1 MDSALSILAAVNL
14 NYLKAQ
20 VVLLPLAVVYLAVLG
35 TRAMRLRHRV
45 WLHDGLLAASL
56 ALPVA
61 VALASL
67 LPRVQVTD
75 GLVMPALAVA
85 AAAEQGLA
93 APRMFPWYSLA
104 AAVGL
109 LGVVWFLVQLGRQLP
124 WNDGYS
130 GAAGC
135 AAPWERS
142 HWCCRTTCPRPSPP
156 AWCVTGYSS
165 RDASQ
170 GILLQWLPSCVTRR
184 RISARATPHL
194 RSLN

>member
-1 MDSALSILAAVNL
+1 MDSTLSILAAVNL

-93 APRMFPWYSLA
+93 APRMFRWYSLA

-109 LGVVWFLVQLGRQLP
+109 LGVVWFPVQIGRQYAL
-124 WNDGYS
+124 
-130 GAAGC
+130 
-135 AAPWERS
+135 ERRLLRGS
-142 HWCCRTTCPRPSPP
+142 RLCRTLGKVTLVLSDEVPTPFSTGLVHHRVFLTGTACRGSCCDGCHP
-156 AWCVTGYSS
+156 AS
-165 RDASQ
+165 
-170 GILLQWLPSCVTRR
+170 
-184 RISARATPHL
+184 
-194 RSLN
+194 